1 MLPKLTSA
9 IWLSL
14 IVAMGL
20 CLPAC
25 PSSEGRRDM
34 NYGTDVAVGFVP
46 PDGATSPSADAALDM
61 AQSVDGAAASPD
73 GGAVAEVSVDE
84 GN

>member
-9 IWLSL
+9 TLLSL

-20 CLPAC
+20 GLAAC
-25 PSSEGRRDM
+25 SSSDGQRDM

-46 PDGATSPSADAALDM
+46 PDGATSPSADAVLDM
-61 AQSVDGAAASPD
+61 APGVDGAAAGPD
-73 GGAVAEVSVDE
+73 GGAGAEASVDE

>member
-46 PDGATSPSADAALDM
+46 PDGATRTSADAALDT
-61 AQSVDGAAASPD
+61 ALSVDGAAASHD
-73 GGAVAEVSVDE
+73 GGAEVSVDE

>member
-9 IWLSL
+9 TWSSL

-25 PSSEGRRDM
+25 SSSDGRRDM

-46 PDGATSPSADAALDM
+46 PDGATRPSADAALDM
-61 AQSVDGAAASPD
+61 APSVDGAAAGLD
-73 GGAVAEVSVDE
+73 GGAVAEVSADE

>member
-1 MLPKLTSA
+1 MLPKLASA
-9 IWLSL
+9 TLLSL

-25 PSSEGRRDM
+25 PSSDGRRDM

-46 PDGATSPSADAALDM
+46 PDGATSRSTDAALDM
-61 AQSVDGAAASPD
+61 APSVDGAAAGLD

>member
-20 CLPAC
+20 CLPGC

-46 PDGATSPSADAALDM
+46 PDSATSTSADAALDM
-61 AQSVDGAAASPD
+61 APSVDGAAAGLD
-73 GGAVAEVSVDE
+73 GGAVAEVSADE